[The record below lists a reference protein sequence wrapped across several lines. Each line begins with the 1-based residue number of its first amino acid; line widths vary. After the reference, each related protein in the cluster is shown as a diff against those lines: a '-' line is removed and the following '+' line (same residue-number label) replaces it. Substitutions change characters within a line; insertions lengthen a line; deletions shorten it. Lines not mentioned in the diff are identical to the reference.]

1 MKRVLTA
8 AAALAG
14 IVALGACTPEQVQ
27 SWMAWHDQDPAA
39 ADAFATAY
47 ADDAGDDD
55 AGGATPVGVWDAVAA
70 CESGGDWSIDTG
82 NGYYGGLQF
91 AAGTWRA
98 HGGEEFAPMADQATR
113 DQQIAIAERVLDEQ
127 GWGAWPSC
135 SRRLGLR

>member
-8 AAALAG
+8 TAALAG
-14 IVALGACTPEQVQ
+14 IVGLGACTPEQVQ

-39 ADAFATAY
+39 AQAFATAS
-47 ADDAGDDD
+47 ADDTGDGAGST
-55 AGGATPVGVWDAVAA
+55 AGGVWDAVAA

-91 AAGTWRA
+91 AAGTWRSY
-98 HGGEEFAPMADQATR
+98 GGEQFAPTADQATR
-113 DQQIAIAERVLDEQ
+113 DQQIAVAERVLDEQ